1 MLRPGSRGSCRGQRP
16 ALIPLLLLLW
26 LPCPHCSP
34 SSIIIPLCLHWGAV
48 LQVPPREAFPRA
60 HPRPRPPRLLAPVK
74 PGHLLWPG
82 SHPGPG
88 RLSQE
93 PPKSTGVVQEARL
106 LQRTRRPVPTQHP
119 PSRGPD
125 PRGAEAGAAVG
136 VGVGVGHRES
146 QPSSRASCDW
156 PPRVQTPGPHPT
168 PGREIRE
175 EPAHPKTGAKVRRK
189 LPLTSPGSHPGPG
202 LGAPGHT
209 HGSPSVLLGSVTMTP
224 VPEAEPGWACS
235 PLQREARSRTA
246 GLGQPGGGAPAE
258 GIGPWGSLGLG
269 GGEASPGH
277 HAALLTSGPT
287 LLIGGPERAQL
298 CGQQAGMKQACP
310 GSCPGQSFP
319 PGPRGQALA
328 AHPTSCGQDHLE
340 LLGSQ
345 APRCLGPPD

>member
-269 GGEASPGH
+269 QMQASFMAVFSSTCVHLLFHQQGVFPALCQPPAPAGDVSSIS
-277 HAALLTSGPT
+277 AAV
-287 LLIGGPERAQL
+287 
-298 CGQQAGMKQACP
+298 
-310 GSCPGQSFP
+310 
-319 PGPRGQALA
+319 A
-328 AHPTSCGQDHLE
+328 A
-340 LLGSQ
+340 
-345 APRCLGPPD
+345 